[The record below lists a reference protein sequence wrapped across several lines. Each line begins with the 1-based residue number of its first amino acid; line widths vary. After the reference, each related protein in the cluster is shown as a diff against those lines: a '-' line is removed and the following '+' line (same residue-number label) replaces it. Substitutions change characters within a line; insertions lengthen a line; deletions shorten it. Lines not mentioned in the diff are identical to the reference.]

1 MSTIK
6 FYITS
11 TKYFEFQTIYYR
23 FKKSVNMRSENISSV
38 YCYCPIAFQLLCR
51 KIFVLVVHKYSTQLN
66 SITLVENCGKIL
78 TAHNQLNTFSMTVGK
93 RSPMFRLCD
102 KHSYFIQIESLYS
115 PSKATCLSQSDI
127 SFIFYKEPHLT
138 YTVRI
143 RMYEGRFKE
152 ALTL

>member
-102 KHSYFIQIESLYS
+102 KNSYIALYTNRVVIF
-115 PSKATCLSQSDI
+115 PFKGNM
-127 SFIFYKEPHLT
+127 SFVVGYQLHILQRTSFDLYCPDQN
-138 YTVRI
+138 VR
-143 RMYEGRFKE
+143 RTF
-152 ALTL
+152 